1 MAAWWGA
8 RSMDDLAFITEKRV
22 GSDLYTA
29 WRSHSQPTDTY
40 ICINGGTPF
49 AVGDLKA
56 YWASLCR

>member
-1 MAAWWGA
+1 
-8 RSMDDLAFITEKRV
+8 MDDLAFITEKRV